1 MKKQFILIVCM
12 LSMAGLLA
20 ACGGGSGSGPATN
33 VATSSAPAS
42 DMGAIQDSKPADATA
57 NVQDSSAETSGQE
70 GQEAAS
76 STAAAQVSSEEFN
89 ARMTG
94 IIEPI
99 IMNYGM
105 QAGVTVVDVTTGERA
120 VIGGDM
126 QMPSASMIKIA
137 LVATFLQHVEEGKH
151 SLDDLYTIQDGDIV
165 GGTGSIGGHGVGA
178 QLTYRE
184 IVERTIYESDNTGAN
199 ILIETVGMDAVNDF
213 ARSKELTATS
223 MNRLMMDE
231 DALARGVDNFTSAS
245 DTATLLY
252 EIAKHSLVSEEAS
265 SIMLSALEM
274 QQDNLGIAQG
284 LPAGT
289 VFAHKTGSLTTVRND
304 GGIVEGGHPYVISIM
319 CGADVVDAGAAN
331 SLMAEIAAAIN
342 PEFA

>member
-1 MKKQFILIVCM
+1 MKKQIIAIVCAM
-12 LSMAGLLA
+12 GMAGVLA
-20 ACGGGSGSGPATN
+20 ACSGGSASGPAA
-33 VATSSAPAS
+33 VSSPAS
-42 DMGAIQDSKPADATA
+42 SNSMGAIEDSKPAEATTSTLPE
-57 NVQDSSAETSGQE
+57 VQDSSAESSDQG
-70 GQEAAS
+70 GAS
-76 STAAAQVSSEEFN
+76 SAAAQISSEEFN
-89 ARMTG
+89 ARITE
-94 IIEPI
+94 IVQPI
-99 IMNYGM
+99 IMNYGV
-105 QAGVTVVDVTTGERA
+105 QAGVTVIDVTTGERA

-151 SLDDLYTIQDGDIV
+151 SLDDFYTIQDGDIV
-165 GGTGSIGGHGVGA
+165 GGTGSIGGHGIGA

-231 DALARGVDNFTSAS
+231 DALARGVDNYTSAS

-265 SIMLSALEM
+265 NIMLNALEM

-289 VFAHKTGSLTTVRND
+289 VFAHKTGSLSTVRND
-304 GGIVEGGHPYVISIM
+304 GGIVEGEHPFVISIM
-319 CGADVVDAGAAN
+319 CGIEGVGPDTAN
-331 SLMAEIAAAIN
+331 NLMAEIAAAVY
-342 PEFA
+342 PEFAA